1 MNLYDTLMTEF
12 LRDAKTV
19 LQEKDKYIRTKFLN
33 SPEVDGFYK
42 ERAKGIATWSITEPI
57 LKFIIFTELCD
68 KYKMRPEDCTYKNS
82 ELLDLALFVEEQ
94 NELEFAEIGIE
105 MKWAALTKKSLLAS
119 RSLKSLKADFV
130 KIKKSATA
138 HNYLLQFI
146 LHEPSIEVQLET
158 LENQVASECDG
169 RSLRYFA
176 PAIVGIEQFSTWISN
191 ETDVQ
196 MFSLLLWKVQKKE
209 S

>member
-12 LRDAKTV
+12 LRDAKTA
-19 LQEKDKYIRTKFLN
+19 LQEKDKYIRRKFLN

-68 KYKMRPEDCTYKNS
+68 KYKMRPEDCTYKSS

-94 NELEFAEIGIE
+94 NEIEFAEIGIE
-105 MKWAALTKKSLLAS
+105 MKWAVLTKKSLLVS
-119 RSLKSLKADFV
+119 SSLKSLKADFV

-146 LHEPSIEVQLET
+146 LHEPSVEIQLET
-158 LENQVASECDG
+158 LENQVVAECDG
-169 RSLRYFA
+169 RSLRYFT
-176 PAIVGIEQFSTWISN
+176 PAIVGIEQFPTWLSN

-196 MFSLLLWKVQKKE
+196 MFSLLLWKVNKKD
-209 S
+209 

>member
-1 MNLYDTLMTEF
+1 MYSYDVFMAEF
-12 LRDAKTV
+12 LRDARTV
-19 LQEKDKYIRTKFLN
+19 LQEKDKYIRGKFLK
-33 SPEVDGFYK
+33 SPEIDGFYK

-68 KYKMRPEDCTYKNS
+68 KYKMRPEDTTYKSS
-82 ELLDLALFVEEQ
+82 ELLDLSLFVEEQ
-94 NELEFAEIGIE
+94 DEVNPAEIGVE
-105 MKWAALTKKSLLAS
+105 MKWAALTQRNLFASWSLENLMS
-119 RSLKSLKADFV
+119 DFV
-130 KIKKSATA
+130 KIKKSTTT

-146 LHEPSIEVQLET
+146 LHGHEKEIQPDV
-158 LENQVASECDG
+158 LENQIVSEYDG
-169 RSLRYFA
+169 RSLRYFT
-176 PAIVGIEQFSTWISN
+176 PKLIGIEQFPTWISN